1 MIRVITCITHQHD
14 YRVVLLAALVCA
26 IACGTTTLMLSRA
39 AVSTGTTRMAWIAG
53 AALAFGSGVW
63 TTHFVAML
71 AFEAG
76 VPVSYA
82 PGLTAFSLGIAIVV
96 SFLGLAVLMAAPGT
110 LTLIAGTAVVAGAV
124 AAMHYLGMAALQVL
138 GSVRYDASYV
148 IASVAV
154 GMAFTLAAFTALRG
168 GLRWV
173 ASFLLAPAICGL
185 HFTAMAAV
193 SILPATGQGT
203 VGLQLPPALLAI
215 AVAAVGLLVLLL
227 SLAATIAD
235 QRSSDWREQERVR
248 LRQFADA
255 TFEGIVFARNGIITD
270 VNHAICQLAD
280 RTTAELVGQPVEVLF
295 TTLVGSSPTEET
307 AELIEVELVTGCGER
322 RPVELLQRPI
332 AEQNGADTV
341 FAVRDISERKTA
353 ERRIKQLAYYD
364 PLTGLANRTLFTDRL
379 AQALALAE
387 RARHGVAL
395 ICLDLDRFKGVNDL
409 FGHPGGDR
417 VLVEASIRVREA
429 IRDMDTAARLGGDEF
444 AVIQQVASQREAV
457 FVAERLLAAL
467 SRPYNVEGHQVT
479 IGASIGIALFPGDG
493 SDSTTLMKNA
503 DLALYRA
510 KRDGRGMFRCF
521 EPEMDAHMQER
532 RAMEQDLREAI
543 PRGELT
549 LNYQP
554 LVDSRTLE
562 TIGFEALLR
571 WTHPIRGKIPPSEFI
586 PLAEESGL
594 IVLIGQW
601 VLETAC
607 KEAASWAKP
616 YRIAVNVSPAQFKEA
631 GLTGRIRATLA
642 RYGLDPGRLE
652 LEITE
657 GVLIEDSERALA
669 VLQELKQAGVRIALD
684 DFGTGYSSLSYLR
697 RFPFDAIKI
706 DQSFVQGIGENR
718 ESEAIVSS
726 VIAMGRNLG
735 LDVTA
740 EGVETQAQ
748 LDILRA
754 ERCTQL
760 QGFLLGRPSATAHDA
775 GVQTNVQAAA

>member
-14 YRVVLLAALVCA
+14 YRVVLLAAVVCA

-39 AVSTGTTRMAWIAG
+39 VVSSGTTRLAWIAG

-82 PGLTAFSLGIAIVV
+82 PGLTAFSLGVAIVV
-96 SFLGLAVLMAAPGT
+96 SFFGRAVLLAAPGA
-110 LTLIAGTAVVAGAV
+110 LTLIVGTVLVAGAV
-124 AAMHYLGMAALQVL
+124 AAMHYMGMAALQVL
-138 GSVRYDASYV
+138 GSVQYDVRYV

-154 GMAFTLAAFTALRG
+154 GAVFTLAASTALRG
-168 GLRWV
+168 GRRWV
-173 ASFLLAPAICGL
+173 AALLLAPAICGL

-193 SILPATGQGT
+193 SILPVRGHATI
-203 VGLQLPPALLAI
+203 GLQLPPALLAI

-227 SLAATIAD
+227 SLVATIAD
-235 QRSSDWREQERVR
+235 QRWSDWREQERVR
-248 LRQFADA
+248 LRQFAEA
-255 TFEGIVFARNGIITD
+255 TFEGIVFARDGMIAD
-270 VNHAICQLAD
+270 VNQAICRMAD
-280 RTTAELVGQPVEVLF
+280 RTAAELVGQPVGALF
-295 TTLVGSSPTEET
+295 TTRVGFNPAGEV
-307 AELIEVELVTGCGER
+307 AEPIEVELVSGSDGR
-322 RPVELLQRPI
+322 RPVELLQRRI

-341 FAVRDISERKTA
+341 FAVHDISERKTA
-353 ERRIKQLAYYD
+353 ERRINQLAYYD
-364 PLTGLANRTLFTDRL
+364 PLTGLANRTLFADRL

-387 RARHGVAL
+387 RSRHGVAL
-395 ICLDLDRFKGVNDL
+395 ICLDLDRFKSVNDL
-409 FGHPGGDR
+409 LGHPGGDQ
-417 VLVEASIRVREA
+417 VLVEAGARVRSA
-429 IRDMDTAARLGGDEF
+429 IREMDTAARLGGDEF

-457 FVAERLLAAL
+457 VVADRLLALL
-467 SRPYNVEGHQVT
+467 SRPYDVDGHHVT

-521 EPEMDAHMQER
+521 EPEMDAHVQER
-532 RAMEQDLREAI
+532 RALEEDLREAI
-543 PRGELT
+543 PRGELR
-549 LNYQP
+549 LDYQP
-554 LVDSRTLE
+554 LVESRTLDI
-562 TIGFEALLR
+562 TGFEALLR
-571 WTHPIRGKIPPSEFI
+571 WTHPARGRIPPAEFI
-586 PLAEESGL
+586 PLAEETGL
-594 IVLIGQW
+594 IVMIGHW

-607 KEAASWAKP
+607 REAASWARP